1 MWSKEV
7 TLSDVNESLDRTQEM
22 LPQRNP
28 RRPAQPES
36 RKEFRKGV
44 AAVSPPPPTTLRM
57 RPELPTGQIVT
68 SGHLKQPK
76 LPLGQRLR
84 NLRTGGRFSLF
95 GAAVLLVC
103 WTLWAAQGSV
113 GLLANEALILFL
125 IVAVA
130 VGLFGVSRLVG
141 GIVLEKW
148 LKRTRRTARLSHLAI
163 GAFLV
168 LAGVSLLS
176 QVEWLI
182 TAWNEV
188 RGMR

>member
-7 TLSDVNESLDRTQEM
+7 TLANVNESLDRTREM
-22 LPQRNP
+22 PTERVA
-28 RRPAQPES
+28 AQSGSPGG
-36 RKEFRKGV
+36 FRKGV
-44 AAVSPPPPTTLRM
+44 APVSPPRPTTLRM

-68 SGHLKQPK
+68 SGHLKQPSP
-76 LPLGQRLR
+76 PLRHRLR
-84 NLRTGGRFSLF
+84 NLRTGGRFSLL

-103 WTLWAAQGSV
+103 WMMWAAQSPRGS
-113 GLLANEALILFL
+113 LPNEILILVL

-141 GIVLEKW
+141 GIVLEKM
-148 LKRTRRTARLSHLAI
+148 LKRTRRSARLSHLAI
-163 GAFLV
+163 GAFLT
-168 LAGVSLLS
+168 LAGVSLLT

-182 TAWNEV
+182 NLWNEV

>member
-1 MWSKEV
+1 M
-7 TLSDVNESLDRTQEM
+7 NESLDRTQEM
-22 LPQRNP
+22 LP
-28 RRPAQPES
+28 RRVPTQPQS
-36 RKEFRKGV
+36 QQEFRKGV
-44 AAVSPPPPTTLRM
+44 AQVSPPPPTTLRM

-76 LPLGQRLR
+76 LPLRHRLR
-84 NLRTGGRFSLF
+84 NLRTGGRFSLL

-103 WTLWAAQGSV
+103 WMLWAAQSPRGS
-113 GLLANEALILFL
+113 LANEALILVL

-141 GIVLEKW
+141 GIFLERM
-148 LKRTRRTARLSHLAI
+148 LKRTRRSARLSHLVI
-163 GAFLV
+163 GVFLT
-168 LAGVSLLS
+168 LAGVSLLP

-182 TAWNEV
+182 NAWNEV

>member
-1 MWSKEV
+1 MRSKEV
-7 TLSDVNESLDRTQEM
+7 TLSNVNESLDRTQEM
-22 LPQRNP
+22 PPQRVP
-28 RRPAQPES
+28 TQPES
-36 RKEFRKGV
+36 HKGFRKGV
-44 AAVSPPPPTTLRM
+44 AQVSAPPTTTMSM

-76 LPLGQRLR
+76 LPLQHRLR
-84 NLRTGGRFSLF
+84 NLRKGGRFSLF

-103 WTLWAAQGSV
+103 WTLWAAQGPVS
-113 GLLANEALILFL
+113 GLANEALILFL

-141 GIVLEKW
+141 EVVLEKM
-148 LKRTRRTARLSHLAI
+148 LKRTRRSARLSHLAI
-163 GAFLV
+163 GVFLT
-168 LAGVSLLS
+168 LAGVSMLT

-182 TAWNEV
+182 TIWNEV